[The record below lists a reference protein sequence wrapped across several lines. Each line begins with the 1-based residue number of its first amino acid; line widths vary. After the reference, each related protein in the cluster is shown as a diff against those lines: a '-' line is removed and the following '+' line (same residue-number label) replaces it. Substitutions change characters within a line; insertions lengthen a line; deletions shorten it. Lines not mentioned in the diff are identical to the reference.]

1 MLEQEK
7 NTERQSPLHEIF
19 ERAGELR
26 WEATH
31 VAIYVCYEEQYDIQ
45 NSLGLLDEQ
54 MRLLR
59 EYLTKYFILKREI
72 PLLTIKQIVGFE
84 GIPLEYPDEQAAR
97 LKASRDQGEIIR
109 DSIRSYEY
117 KAEEHA
123 VEVLMQT
130 SYAPGLRDEV
140 EKRFGNEMLAETR
153 RNIIEIYGAPRSLE
167 LTANAIASDYLNCN
181 LSPKSKQT
189 KLKETL

>member
-26 WEATH
+26 W
-31 VAIYVCYEEQYDIQ
+31 
-45 NSLGLLDEQ
+45 
-54 MRLLR
+54 
-59 EYLTKYFILKREI
+59 
-72 PLLTIKQIVGFE
+72 E

-189 KLKETL
+189 KLKETLERAKKDYFPRRT